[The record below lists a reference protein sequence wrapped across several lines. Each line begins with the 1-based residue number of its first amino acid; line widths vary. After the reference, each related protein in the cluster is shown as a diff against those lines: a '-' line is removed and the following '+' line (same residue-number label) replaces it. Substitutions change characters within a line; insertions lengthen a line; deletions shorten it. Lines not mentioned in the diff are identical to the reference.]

1 MSNKKRISKKANS
14 NSFLSLKNEFAK
26 RLFLKDIEIAMLRAQ
41 MAIVQSQPRKPLNY
55 PSGVNQ
61 STNGIKI
68 RNTEL
73 IGESGKPEVLGYFE
87 KDDGEKIYLSDLTK
101 PSAKPKNL

>member
-1 MSNKKRISKKANS
+1 MSNKKRISKKLKQQ
-14 NSFLSLKNEFAK
+14 SFESLKKEFAK
-26 RLFLKDIEIAMLRAQ
+26 RLFLKDIEIVMLRAQ
-41 MAIVQSQPRKPLNY
+41 MAMVESQLRKPSNY

-61 STNGIKI
+61 STNGIKT

-73 IGESGKPEVLGYFE
+73 IGETGKPEILGYFE

-101 PSAKPKNL
+101 